1 MKSIR
6 EIQCKRI
13 MEQTSKKTVTKLRKV
28 NVKSDVGHYD
38 KIYTFSLTLPFFL
51 IERKNR
57 E

>member
-28 NVKSDVGHYD
+28 NAKSDEKQKNICSRIDYD
-38 KIYTFSLTLPFFL
+38 DDLGQ
-51 IERKNR
+51 
-57 E
+57 

>member
-1 MKSIR
+1 
-6 EIQCKRI
+6 